1 MKRSSEIIGLSIISI
16 AEGKELG
23 TAKDLVI
30 DATTG
35 EVAAVVVEDGKWY
48 LGAKILPFKLIQG
61 IGEYALTVENSN
73 VVVALSAG
81 NDMEKML
88 EIDVR
93 VKGTKVLTM
102 GGKMQGQVTE
112 ILLDEQ
118 SGKILACEIRL
129 VNGELAVIPAEQ
141 VITFG
146 KDVLV
151 TLDETVQVPVVAAPP
166 VTTRIASAPPV
177 ISEQAVA
184 APVLA
189 SQNVTAPVL
198 APQAVAAH
206 VLAAQA
212 VAHPVLAAQ
221 AAANPAVA
229 AQAVAAH
236 ALAVQAAANPVLA
249 VKPAVAAQAVAVAEV
264 AAVGTEAAKEDLT
277 RKFDEQH
284 RKFVLGKK
292 TMRRIEE
299 DNGKV
304 IIEQGGEITDEV
316 IQKAK
321 AAGKFV
327 ELTMSIAP

>member
-1 MKRSSEIIGLSIISI
+1 
-16 AEGKELG
+16 
-23 TAKDLVI
+23 V
-30 DATTG
+30 G

-48 LGAKILPFKLIQG
+48 LGAKILPFKMIQG

-73 VVVALSAG
+73 AVVALSAG
-81 NDMEKML
+81 NGMEKML
-88 EIDVR
+88 ETDVR

-102 GGKMQGQVTE
+102 GGKMQGHVAE

-118 SGKILACEIRL
+118 SGKILACEISL
-129 VNGELAVIPAEQ
+129 VNGKLAVIPAEQ

-151 TLDETVQVPVVAAPP
+151 TLDEAVQASVAA
-166 VTTRIASAPPV
+166 
-177 ISEQAVA
+177 A

-189 SQNVTAPVL
+189 AQTVAAPAVAAQTVATPVL
-198 APQAVAAH
+198 AAQTVAAPAVAAQAVAAH

-212 VAHPVLAAQ
+212 AAHPAVAAQ

-236 ALAVQAAANPVLA
+236 VLAAQAAAHPVVA
-249 VKPAVAAQAVAVAEV
+249 VRSAVAEV
-264 AAVGTEAAKEDLT
+264 ATAGTEAAKEDLS

-304 IIEQGGEITDEV
+304 IIEQGGEITDDV